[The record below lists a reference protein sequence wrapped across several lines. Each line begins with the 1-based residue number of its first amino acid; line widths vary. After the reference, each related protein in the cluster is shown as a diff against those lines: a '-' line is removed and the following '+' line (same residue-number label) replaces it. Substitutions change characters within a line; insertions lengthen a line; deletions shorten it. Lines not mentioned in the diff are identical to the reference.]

1 MGVPKRSNR
10 ISRRGAAVMCSPIRA
25 GFMALRSGYVDTI
38 DGKPSFTDWTGE
50 QSPIAGSLL
59 GWVDCWQRFNTGL
72 DFTAHLILHKK
83 LTDGALL
90 TIAEIDAAI
99 ALLRQQEAL
108 LPRLPHDF
116 IKNQTNTELIAISM
130 DELGISREA
139 A

>member
-1 MGVPKRSNR
+1 MSVPKRSNR

-72 DFTAHLILHKK
+72 DFTAHLVLHKK
-83 LTDGALL
+83 LTDDVGHAPQRVAECCDGHQVIASVVFGHIDLFSITV
-90 TIAEIDAAI
+90 TI
-99 ALLRQQEAL
+99 RN
-108 LPRLPHDF
+108 R
-116 IKNQTNTELIAISM
+116 
-130 DELGISREA
+130 
-139 A
+139 

>member
-1 MGVPKRSNR
+1 MSVPKRSNR

-72 DFTAHLILHKK
+72 DFTAHLVLHKK
-83 LTDGALL
+83 LTDGTML
-90 TIAEIDAAI
+90 TIAEIDAAL
-99 ALLRQQEAL
+99 ALLRQQESL
-108 LPRLPHDF
+108 LPTLPHDF
-116 IKNQTNTELIAISM
+116 IKNQTNTELIAIGM
-130 DELGISREA
+130 DELGIARDA